1 MSAREKAKGK
11 GARILI
17 VDDHPI
23 VRQGLAQTLEQQ
35 PGLSVC
41 GGAADA
47 AEALR
52 MAAKEA
58 PDLVITDLSLGEQR
72 GGLELIKELLARLPG
87 LPVLVLS
94 MHDESFY
101 AERALRA
108 GAKGY
113 IMKQE
118 PPERVVEAVRRVL
131 RGEIHLSERTAAQ
144 LLTQIAQG
152 PARPVSPVSRLSD
165 RELQVFKLIGAGYAT
180 RQIAQKLSVSS
191 KTVETHRQHIKE
203 KLRLSD
209 STALVRAAI
218 EWARAERA
226 R

>member
-1 MSAREKAKGK
+1 
-11 GARILI
+11 
-17 VDDHPI
+17 
-23 VRQGLAQTLEQQ
+23 
-35 PGLSVC
+35 
-41 GGAADA
+41 
-47 AEALR
+47 
-52 MAAKEA
+52 
-58 PDLVITDLSLGEQR
+58 LGEQR